1 MTIKFWID
9 REKEEIDPTLFSIT
23 AEELASQFAKECNE
37 SRQQKL
43 NKRTQLRKFYD
54 EVVRLDS
61 AARSMETNWHT
72 ILPMVHMLTAK
83 AAYAK
88 GRDLISDSF
97 LSFIKGSVSQIQDK
111 NDLRIFATFFEAVMG
126 FYRQL
131 GPNN

>member
-1 MTIKFWID
+1 MSIKFWID

-23 AEELASQFAKECNE
+23 AEELATQLAKECSE

-54 EVVRLDS
+54 EVVRLDT
-61 AARSMETNWHT
+61 AARCAETNWRT

-97 LSFIKGSVSQIQDK
+97 LEFIKSSVSQIRDTK
-111 NDLRIFATFFEAVMG
+111 DLRIFATFFEAVMG

-131 GPNN
+131 GPSN

>member
-9 REKEEIDPTLFSIT
+9 REKEEIDPTLFSTT
-23 AEELASQFAKECNE
+23 AEELAAQLARECNE

-43 NKRTQLRKFYD
+43 NKRTQIRKFYD
-54 EVVRLDS
+54 EVVRLDA
-61 AARSMETNWHT
+61 AARSAETNWRT

-97 LSFIKGSVSQIQDK
+97 LAFIKGSVSQIRDTK
-111 NDLRIFATFFEAVMG
+111 DLRIFATFFEAVMG

-131 GPNN
+131 GPSN